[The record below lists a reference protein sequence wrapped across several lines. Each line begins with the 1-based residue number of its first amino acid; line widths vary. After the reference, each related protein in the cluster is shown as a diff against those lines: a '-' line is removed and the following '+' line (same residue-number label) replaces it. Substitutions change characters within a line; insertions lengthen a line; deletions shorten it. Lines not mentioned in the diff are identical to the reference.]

1 MTCAKDKRNKIPKE
15 GVFLGN
21 SVELKVY
28 LITKKKYF
36 EEFVEK
42 NYKKLESEQI
52 YKIRGFVE
60 VIEEMLEQKYFIGN
74 RVYSMP
80 ELIEE
85 IKIERDELLI
95 EIEAIKSD
103 VESAKEKAYDAY
115 KEVDGYYANKY
126 EDIYDTRPQRELRY
140 YVDEYQALC
149 YQIECLEKCRKVLH
163 RLLGVIHRPIG
174 FFEKV
179 FEV

>member
-1 MTCAKDKRNKIPKE
+1 MTRAKEKKNKVPKE
-15 GVFLGN
+15 GMFLGN

-28 LITKKKYF
+28 LKAKKKYF
-36 EEFVEK
+36 EDFVEK
-42 NYKKLESEQI
+42 NYKKLENEQI
-52 YKIRGFVE
+52 FKIRGFIDI
-60 VIEEMLEQKYFIGN
+60 IEEMLGQKYFIGN

-85 IKIERDELLI
+85 IKIERDELFI
-95 EIEAIKSD
+95 EIEAIKPD
-103 VESAKEKAYDAY
+103 VENAKEKAYDAY

-126 EDIYDTRPQRELRY
+126 EDAYNTHEQVLLRH

-163 RLLGVIHRPIG
+163 RLLGVIHRPTG
-174 FFEKV
+174 FFAKV
-179 FEV
+179 FDV